1 MITHRAAGLLAL
13 LATLLFGI
21 PTTSADQPELFRAVM
36 IGVNVAPE
44 PVSTQASARGTAVLT
59 GRVLTVHGS
68 FHGLSGNL
76 RDLIETPEDP
86 GIHIHPGASGET
98 APYLYGLAAELAPD
112 GRSGIF
118 HGRFELT
125 AGEVRKLREGRIYL
139 DIHTSRHEDGEVR
152 GQLLPL
158 AGHSQGT
165 VNEGLGRVLE
175 D

>member
-1 MITHRAAGLLAL
+1 MTTHRTAGLLAL
-13 LATLLFGI
+13 LVTLLLGI
-21 PTTSADQPELFRAVM
+21 PTTSADESDLFRAVM
-36 IGVNVAPE
+36 IGANVAPE
-44 PVSTQASARGTAVLT
+44 PVNTQASAKATAVLT

-68 FHGLSGNL
+68 FQGLSGNL

-112 GRSGIF
+112 GHSGIF
-118 HGRFELT
+118 RGRFELA
-125 AGEVRKLREGRIYL
+125 AGEVRKLREGRLYL

-158 AGHSQGT
+158 TGHSQGT

-175 D
+175 E